1 VVEIELERHFVQS
14 QEQSGRTIHRLIILG
29 REGTE
34 VLLKPTEAGF
44 VFPSVEIPRW
54 ERLAENLT
62 AALRR
67 DWGCDAVCLF
77 TLAGSTHDGG
87 LSRNHY
93 EVMEC
98 SHECWHE
105 PGRTGETSWRP
116 IRFLTPQSFQQEAE
130 FSVLQQC
137 LHQVDAYNRDPS
149 APFARRGWLASLRD
163 WTSEVIRPLGLEL
176 IGPLRQYNAS
186 PTFNLIRFETTG
198 PAVWF
203 KAVGE
208 PNQREFPITLKLAQR
223 FRQFMAEIIATKP
236 EWSAWLSREVEGAN
250 LGDANDIELW
260 KKAAAALANLQIESI
275 PECES
280 TLQLGA
286 HDLRPDALLA
296 AVDPFCD
303 LVVRLMENQQKVPP
317 PTLNRQEIS
326 LVKLRIEDSL
336 TLLDDLEIPNALGHL
351 DLNPWNVLICADG
364 CVFLDW
370 AEACVGHPFLSF
382 DYLLQHFR
390 RAIGTDI
397 ASESQLIEAYKA
409 PWRQLLSDDLIC
421 QGLALVP
428 LTAVFAYA
436 AGTGAWKDEERMR
449 DPKMAGYLRSLA
461 RRMNREAI
469 QLVERRS
476 SCLS

>member
-1 VVEIELERHFVQS
+1 MDRVAEIELERHFVQS
-14 QEQSGRTIHRLIILG
+14 QQQSGRTTHRLIVLS
-29 REGTE
+29 RDGTE
-34 VLLKPTEAGF
+34 VLLKNGEDRF

-67 DWGCDAVCLF
+67 DWGCNAVCLF
-77 TLAGSTHDGG
+77 TLGNSTHDDG
-87 LSRNHY
+87 LSGNRY

-98 SHECWHE
+98 WHDA
-105 PGRTGETSWRP
+105 GRTREAAWIPARS
-116 IRFLTPQSFQQEAE
+116 LTTNSFQQEAE
-130 FSVLQQC
+130 FSLLQQC
-137 LHQVDAYNRDPS
+137 LHQLETYEHDPS
-149 APFARRGWLASLRD
+149 APFARRGWLAGVQD
-163 WTSEVIRPLGLEL
+163 WTSAVIRPLGLEL
-176 IGPLRQYNAS
+176 SGPLRQYNAS
-186 PTFNLIRFETTG
+186 PAFNLIRFETTG

-250 LGDANDIELW
+250 LGDVNDIELW
-260 KKAAAALANLQIESI
+260 QQAAAALANLQIESI
-275 PECES
+275 SECEF

-296 AVDPFCD
+296 AADPFCD
-303 LVVRLMENQQKVPP
+303 LVAGLMERQPKVPP

-326 LVKLRIEDSL
+326 LLKLRIEDSL

-351 DLNPWNVLICADG
+351 DLNPWNILISADR

-370 AEACVGHPFLSF
+370 AEAYIGHPFLSLE
-382 DYLLQHFR
+382 YLLQHFR
-390 RAIGTDI
+390 RAVGTDTVF
-397 ASESQLIEAYKA
+397 ESQLVEAYKA

-421 QGLALVP
+421 EALPLVP
-428 LTAVFAYA
+428 LAAVFAYA
-436 AGTGAWKDEERMR
+436 AGTGAWKDEERMQ
-449 DPKMAGYLRSLA
+449 DPKVASYLRGLA

-476 SCLS
+476 SCHS

>member
-1 VVEIELERHFVQS
+1 MQS
-14 QEQSGRTIHRLIILG
+14 QEQSGRTTHRLIILV

-34 VLLKPTEAGF
+34 VLLKLSEAGF
-44 VFPSVEIPRW
+44 VFPSVEIPCW
-54 ERLAENLT
+54 ERSAENLT
-62 AALRR
+62 AALRT

-77 TLAGSTHDGG
+77 TLSGSTYDGG
-87 LSRNHY
+87 LSGNHY

-98 SHECWHE
+98 WRYVRRTHETAWM
-105 PGRTGETSWRP
+105 PARS
-116 IRFLTPQSFQQEAE
+116 LTMNSFQQEAE
-130 FSVLQQC
+130 FLVLQQC
-137 LHQVDAYNRDPS
+137 LHQVDAYHRDPS

-163 WTSEVIRPLGLEL
+163 WTSEAIRPLGLEL

-186 PTFNLIRFETTG
+186 PAFNLIRFETTG

-208 PNQREFPITLKLAQR
+208 PNQREFPITQKLAQQ
-223 FRQFMAEIIATKP
+223 FPQFMAEIIATKP
-236 EWSAWLSREVEGAN
+236 EWSAWLSREVDGAN

-260 KKAAAALANLQIESI
+260 QKAAAALANLQIESI

-303 LVVRLMENQQKVPP
+303 LVVRLMEDQPKVPP

-326 LVKLRIEDSL
+326 LLKLRIKDSF
-336 TLLDDLEIPNALGHL
+336 TLLDDLGIPNALGHL
-351 DLNPWNVLICADG
+351 DLNPWNILISADR

-370 AEACVGHPFLSF
+370 AEAYIGHPFLSLE
-382 DYLLQHFR
+382 YLLQHFR
-390 RAIGTDI
+390 RAVGSDT
-397 ASESQLIEAYKA
+397 ASESQLVEAYKA
-409 PWRQLLSDDLIC
+409 PWQQLLPNDLIC
-421 QGLALVP
+421 EVLPLVP
-428 LTAVFAYA
+428 LAAVFAYA
-436 AGTGAWKDEERMR
+436 TGTGTWKDDERMR
-449 DPKMAGYLRSLA
+449 DPKTAGYLRSLA
-461 RRMNREAI
+461 RRMNHEAI
-469 QLVERRS
+469 HLVERRS